1 VPRFRAE
8 LKLRGSAHFVDLPF
22 DPREHLGEA
31 RPQVRGTVNG
41 TPFRARIST
50 YGGQFMLRFNREIR
64 DAAGLA
70 AGDPVEIDIERDT
83 EPGTS

>member
-8 LKLRGSAHFVDLPF
+8 LKRRGSGHFVDLPF

-31 RPQVRGTVNG
+31 LPPVRGTVNG
-41 TPFRARIST
+41 TPFRARIAT

-64 DAAGLA
+64 DAAGIA
-70 AGDPVEIDIERDT
+70 AGDPVEVDLERDT
-83 EPGTS
+83 EPRTS